1 MSPSHAF
8 FTSHK
13 RTPLLSFIV
22 WRPAEFARDLLPLHF
37 KHNNFSSFVRQLN
50 TYGFRKA
57 DPDRWEFAN
66 DAFLRGRPDL
76 LATIQRRKAGATTG
90 GGGGSGGEG
99 GGPANPGGS
108 SRSAQP
114 IPAPPR
120 PSPSM
125 ARPIAAAPGS
135 AALPAAASPALGP
148 AIEVGAYGGHLAG
161 EVEAL
166 KRDKNVLMVELVR
179 LRQAQAASEAALR
192 SLQARAD
199 ASEADHARLVS
210 WLASVA
216 ANPALMHQVL
226 AGGGGGG
233 GGGGAGRFMSLG
245 DGIVGGALPEGRRRK
260 RRVVRPSV
268 GMSASGLDG
277 SMLGSEDEDD
287 SAGSAAAAAAAAV
300 AAAVATAVPG
310 GGWGGAAPPPPPP
323 PTGQVI
329 QYAPPPFAAPGAA
342 LADAMGGLALGRG
355 GGGGGGYAPTP
366 FAATAFPPSP
376 TVTIAEHPGDVIIP
390 PPPPGMMM
398 PGVGAAAVPIVV
410 DGAVLPPPPLAMPLA
425 PLPVVSGAPPP
436 PPPGPIPL
444 AGLDSTDLGA
454 LSQDD
459 GFWKDF
465 LDGSGG
471 PGGVDG
477 PGGGGKALAPADR
490 LR

>member
-1 MSPSHAF
+1 
-8 FTSHK
+8 
-13 RTPLLSFIV
+13 
-22 WRPAEFARDLLPLHF
+22 
-37 KHNNFSSFVRQLN
+37 
-50 TYGFRKA
+50 
-57 DPDRWEFAN
+57 
-66 DAFLRGRPDL
+66 
-76 LATIQRRKAGATTG
+76 
-90 GGGGSGGEG
+90 
-99 GGPANPGGS
+99 
-108 SRSAQP
+108 
-114 IPAPPR
+114 
-120 PSPSM
+120 M

-300 AAAVATAVPG
+300 AAAVAPAVPG